1 VIDEQPPLD
10 ARRTPPGSALT
21 FSALSPT
28 QWKIAEFTA
37 WPGPQLVYATDG
49 EGTLVIRPDFTTL
62 RLFLSVYNSGNISK
76 ASEREHIAPSAISKR
91 IQAFEA
97 QLNTQLFYR
106 NARGVVPTP
115 AGKALAAHA
124 QQLFESLNRV
134 AAELS
139 SYSDGARGEVRIH
152 AHSSAVIQYLP
163 EQLGDF
169 VSKYPEVHILL
180 REETSLEVLQSM
192 MDGVVDIG
200 VIDGNVPQPV
210 GIRTLPYVR
219 DRLIALVPRKHPLA
233 ARRNIAFNDIRDS
246 DHVSLEPGVSLQVL
260 VSRAAETNGFQL
272 KTRIEVKTMEAATR
286 MVEAGLGI
294 AILPEKVVRYRADNS
309 TVRIVGLTDEWAIRE
324 LVLCVKDQQPLTAS
338 AQLMLGHLKA
348 PATCP
353 RAAAREMDMS
363 LANTE

>member
-1 VIDEQPPLD
+1 MVH
-10 ARRTPPGSALT
+10 
-21 FSALSPT
+21 
-28 QWKIAEFTA
+28 
-37 WPGPQLVYATDG
+37 ATHG
-49 EGTLVIRPDFTTL
+49 EGTRVIRPDFTTL

-97 QLNTQLFYR
+97 QLSTQLFYR

-115 AGKALAAHA
+115 AGRALAAHA

-139 SYSDGARGEVRIH
+139 SYSDGTRGEVRIH

-163 EQLGDF
+163 EQLSAF
-169 VSKYPEVHILL
+169 VPKYPDVHILL
-180 REETSLEVLQSM
+180 REETSLEVIQSM

-200 VIDGNVPQPV
+200 VIDGNVPRPV

-219 DRLIALVPRKHPLA
+219 DRLIALVPRKHSLA
-233 ARRNIAFNDIRDS
+233 AHKNIAFNDIRDS
-246 DHVSLEPGVSLQVL
+246 DHVSLETGVSLQVL
-260 VSRAAETNGFQL
+260 VSRAAEINGFQL

-286 MVEAGLGI
+286 MVEVGLGI

-309 TVRIVGLTDEWAIRE
+309 RVRIVGLTDEWAIRE

-338 AQLMLGHLKA
+338 AQLMLEHLRV
-348 PATCP
+348 PAAAA
-353 RAAAREMDMS
+353 RAAACEADMS
-363 LANTE
+363 LADME